1 MISQKFLEKVTT
13 LAADFQV
20 SEEAMLK
27 DGLLAWVNEFVGPTG
42 FETRWNWDF
51 KEIPLEVPG
60 KWETDE
66 TNDTIVRFGIMSF
79 ADFWARYEYPA
90 GSKKKA
96 REKFARIT
104 KKELR
109 CIDQTLHIYKAE
121 TYTSVEV
128 RGKKQRKY
136 PEFYLSRTAKIWETV
151 AERYDAFTGSVEQ
164 RNLDGIFE
172 SLNVEVGYM
181 IAPDKEAL
189 QASLTYFDRLV
200 GGYSERHLRGA
211 LQEFYDDKGK
221 YAGKIAN
228 ILRSQ
233 DFLKYY
239 TSRC

>member
-1 MISQKFLEKVTT
+1 MISEKFLDVVHGYA
-13 LAADFQV
+13 LHYQV
-20 SEEAMLK
+20 HAGEVLK
-27 DGLLAWVNEFVGPTG
+27 DALLSWANQFIGPTG
-42 FETRWNWDF
+42 FDTRWNWDF
-51 KEIPLEVPG
+51 KENPLEVPG

-66 TNDTIVRFGIMSF
+66 ANDTIVRFGIMSF
-79 ADFWARYEYPA
+79 ADFWERYAYPA

-104 KKELR
+104 KKELH

-121 TYTSVEV
+121 TFTSVDV
-128 RGKKQRKY
+128 KGKKQRKY
-136 PEFYLSRTAKIWETV
+136 PEFYLSRDKKIWETV
-151 AERYDAFTGSVEQ
+151 AERYDAFTGAVEQ

-189 QASLTYFDRLV
+189 QASLTYFDQLV

-228 ILRSQ
+228 ILKSQ